1 MSNHPSVQALLTG
14 QKSLPQELKKFIENA
29 QIDPLD
35 VLTWVN
41 VSDGFPKSA
50 IAKITEQVIQL
61 DIPTL
66 DEEEY

>member
-14 QKSLPQELKKFIENA
+14 QKSLPQELEKFIKNA
-29 QIDPLD
+29 LIDPLD

-41 VSDGFPKSA
+41 VSDDFSKAA